1 MTGATNPAASDP
13 RAMRAVV
20 LGVSDHPR
28 ALAAVRSLG
37 RAGIPVIGVK
47 SNAFARC
54 HSRYLKETHNVEP
67 TDEALLPFLE
77 SMGSAAGGVLLAV
90 HDKYLVL
97 ASRHANV
104 LARRFALTMPRW
116 EILGRLMDPGRLYGI
131 AQQHGVRTP
140 LHFIPRDESDLERI
154 IGHLDFTGSEY
165 VLKTTPGIAAE
176 PADPA
181 TGRATKRAGHD
192 PSTVR
197 RNCLEIRARLGRFPM
212 IAEIVPGQANQC
224 VAATM
229 LIDHGRAPVLAFCT
243 DRRGSD
249 VSCESVRDAEAIDAA
264 TRLLHGAEYTGLA
277 TLEFRRDPRD
287 RKLTL
292 IKVDPRVI
300 RPTSLSTALG
310 MDTPTALYR
319 FATCSSINSPAA
331 YEEGVEWLAET
342 TLFET
347 LWDNRDVRPLG
358 KGLLGI
364 WQRRDRI
371 KAFAYF
377 CLRDPLPFLAHAQW
391 RARSWLRSR
400 THGLA
405 RRAANALRRRRSHAG
420 ALDV

>member
-1 MTGATNPAASDP
+1 MTGKINPAASDR
-13 RAMRAVV
+13 RAMRALV
-20 LGVSDHPR
+20 LGVNDHPR

-54 HSRYLKETHNVEP
+54 HSRYLKETHSVEP
-67 TDEALLPFLE
+67 TDETLLPFLE
-77 SMGSAAGGVLLAV
+77 SMGSAGGGVLLAV

-97 ASRHANV
+97 ASRHADT

-116 EILGRLMDPGRLYGI
+116 EILGRLMDPGRLYDI

-140 LHFIPRDESDLERI
+140 RHFMPRDEGDLERI
-154 IGHLDFTGSEY
+154 IGHLDFTRCEY

-176 PADPA
+176 PADPV
-181 TGRATKRAGHD
+181 TGRATKRAGPD
-192 PSTVR
+192 PATVR
-197 RNCLEIRARLGRFPM
+197 RNCLEIGARLGRFPM
-212 IAEIVPGQANQC
+212 IAEIVPGQANRC
-224 VAATM
+224 VAVTM
-229 LIDHGRAPVLAFCT
+229 LIDHSRAPVLAFCT
-243 DRRGSD
+243 DRRGSN
-249 VSCESVRDAEAIDAA
+249 VACESVQDPEAIEAA

-292 IKVDPRVI
+292 IKADPRVI
-300 RPTSLSTALG
+300 RPASLSTALG
-310 MDTPTALYR
+310 MDTPSALYR
-319 FATCSSINSPAA
+319 FATRSKVNAPAA
-331 YEEGVEWLAET
+331 YEEGVEWLSET

-347 LWDNRDVRPLG
+347 AWDNRDTHPLR
-358 KGLLGI
+358 KELHGL

-377 CLRDPLPFLAHAQW
+377 CLRDPLPFLVHAQW
-391 RARSWLRSR
+391 RVRSWLRSR
-400 THGLA
+400 THGIA
-405 RRAANALRRRRSHAG
+405 RRAANALRRRRAHAG